1 MSTGLPEG
9 SVASFL
15 RSITEAPG
23 KRPRAP
29 KEINTMCLTVFAPLE
44 QGRATARARCSQ
56 MTLLLMH
63 LCMRST
69 SPDGGMVAVCKRAAC
84 PVSFRVRMRP
94 VPPRDAPNDHTS

>member
-44 QGRATARARCSQ
+44 QGPSDRACA
-56 MTLLLMH
+56 LLSDDLIADALMH
-63 LCMRST
+63 AV
-69 SPDGGMVAVCKRAAC
+69 DVAGWRHGRGLQARRLSRFVSRPNAAGAAEG
-84 PVSFRVRMRP
+84 R
-94 VPPRDAPNDHTS
+94 TQ